1 MKRMMKFAIFA
12 GLSLLGGNAMASTM
26 ECYVDTPAYDE
37 FRSGTCFAMI
47 YGQRYTTAVFRIVED
62 KAIASVLW
70 GGAAN
75 NKCTDNGNYC
85 SFTIRS
91 MTAYNVTATVL
102 YEDGTY
108 GSASAYASFEDGR

>member
-1 MKRMMKFAIFA
+1 MKKIIKLSALI
-12 GLSLLGGNAMASTM
+12 GLSVLGTNAMASTM

-37 FRSGTCFAMI
+37 FRSRTCFAMI

-70 GGAAN
+70 GGAAAG
-75 NKCTDNGNYC
+75 KCTDNGNYC

-91 MTAYNVTATVL
+91 MSAYSVSATVL

-108 GSASAYASFEDGR
+108 GTASAVASFEDGR

>member
-1 MKRMMKFAIFA
+1 MKKILNVLTLV
-12 GLSLLGGNAMASTM
+12 GLSLLGSNVMASTM

-37 FRSGTCFAMI
+37 FRSGNCFAMI
-47 YGQRYTTAVFRIVED
+47 YGERYTTAVFRIVED
-62 KAIASVLW
+62 KGIASVLW
-70 GGAAN
+70 GGAAA

-91 MTAYNVTATVL
+91 MSAYSVSATVL

-108 GSASAYASFEDGR
+108 GTASAVASFEDGR